1 MDRGDNDEVVRR
13 TGEEEEEEEEQEE
26 EEQEE
31 EHQEVEEQ
39 EEEQQDDEEQED
51 EVGGEYEDDEE
62 ELEEISRRLSGLER
76 RGAGDFSLVGY
87 AENVR
92 QLLNL
97 RRIAVDELVRLARD
111 FPDEESSD
119 EETEDEVQV
128 RVINL
133 NDGYE
138 TDVEDNDEDSISG
151 SY

>member
-39 EEEQQDDEEQED
+39 EEEQQEDEEQED

-111 FPDEESSD
+111 FPDDESSD
-119 EETEDEVQV
+119 EEEEDEVQL
-128 RVINL
+128 RVHNL

-138 TDVEDNDEDSISG
+138 SDIEDNDEESISG

>member
-13 TGEEEEEEEEQEE
+13 TGEEDEEEEQED
-26 EEQEE
+26 EEQEDAEPE
-31 EHQEVEEQ
+31 EEDQEDEDQ
-39 EEEQQDDEEQED
+39 EEEQQED

-62 ELEEISRRLSGLER
+62 ELEEISRRLTGLER

-97 RRIAVDELVRLARD
+97 RRIAMDELVRLARD
-111 FPDEESSD
+111 FPDEETSD
-119 EETEDEVQV
+119 EEEENEVQL
-128 RVINL
+128 RVHNL

-138 TDVEDNDEDSISG
+138 PDIEDNDEESVSG